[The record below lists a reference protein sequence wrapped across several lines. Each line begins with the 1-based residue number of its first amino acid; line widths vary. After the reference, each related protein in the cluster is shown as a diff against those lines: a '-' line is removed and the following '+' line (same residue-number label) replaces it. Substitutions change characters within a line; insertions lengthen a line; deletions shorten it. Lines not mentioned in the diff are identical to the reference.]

1 MASSRY
7 VYDKLMA
14 NEPAFKALTEQE
26 RQTAA
31 DDIANQRTT
40 QEESPEPVQGGLS
53 SIQRNQSLPSLSESI
68 SLPELSQPQQPQ
80 QQQVQPDNET
90 NSIFMNGQKTVFG
103 GDETAVKN
111 VIDYDDTI
119 DFVDKFNPLKEKGIA
134 PEKAAVSAFAYGAI
148 KNKIQNVSLKKLL
161 QTGRETFKQRLKTL
175 VPTATD
181 NVVDNMTN
189 NAFRRVAKGDVT
201 LNDFFVEA
209 GQTNSV
215 NAPTMESVQVD
226 ASQGPSASTAREGK
240 DIAEF
245 IYKNVKADES
255 DRKFAS
261 KNYYE
266 YLMFQDENNLIN
278 ENEKVKLD
286 YINTKMDMSLDI
298 ADDNEYEISKK
309 SLMNDI
315 FNIIPEKSMQSFEY
329 RGDVRESK
337 IEQVSDNV
345 EVKDEE
351 SLDTDQYFD
360 VNNMDQYDDATI
372 AQAMSVL
379 GKRASS
385 ILGDFLPAKIGSTIK
400 GKDVKLEDV
409 GAIDKFIARNM
420 KEGATT
426 RTLTPEERKKVVIPL
441 PYVDDIT
448 LGTVEDAAESLA
460 FSLSNLLV
468 TGSAALVGSAIGAG
482 EGSLVSPGV
491 GTAIGA
497 GLGLVG
503 GIASTKR
510 QIENDFLR
518 DMRARFLEA
527 NPGPITP
534 ELKEKWNK
542 TKKLLDKH
550 AEFRG
555 WWEAGP
561 ETVGN
566 LLTMGMFRLP
576 VGKAIGAIPGLKSDT
591 AKLIGSALIKT
602 SFAQSTE
609 LLGETVTEV
618 KQSEDDAKLG
628 LIKKPLTY
636 NEAFKRVAPGTI
648 IQGLLSASGGKVT
661 TELESKIKKYFPKKD
676 KNKTNQTDNEKL
688 DKLQAQEAD
697 RGVEVDLT
705 EQTKPEVIAEDIDN
719 LDALFA
725 EAEATFEPA
734 ETETKPEVEPV
745 VDKVQQK
752 PVIEPIQEKIQ
763 SETKIE
769 SVKEDINVKEKPL
782 VETVKDKVEPK
793 KKEIIKP
800 NEKQIKIINILK
812 KTTSLFKQNFLS
824 STPEAIK
831 KYIDS
836 LKDSLM
842 VGEELNIK
850 NVGVNTD
857 KLKTFMSNHI
867 KKIIKKTGV
876 SDGDINIIYKR
887 LTDEINKA
895 GNELVPIKNLLDN
908 VIKKA
913 SNEIRTGTVQEN
925 INREASLSLKQNK
938 KKLKYYQGE
947 IDANLNRT
955 KEYKKEI
962 KEYKKRKENYKGQWD
977 SSIKLRERF
986 IKENKNRLVEY
997 KEKIETF
1004 NKKIKE
1010 LNIETGKII
1019 GKTNFDIESKKEVE
1033 PVHETAISRAMKLA
1047 KEKKANKKPLVEA
1060 VKTKVEAKKQKT
1072 IITPQKQEVQPEAKI
1087 EPVKVK
1093 PTLKE
1098 TVKQKVAVKK
1108 ADKYT
1113 FDIPKDKFSIYKV
1126 NTPKGV
1132 KYAVKLPKELSQS
1145 FSDPFYDTIE
1155 IAEKEQTFEI
1165 EKEKRNIAFNKKQE
1179 IIKTE
1184 ETIKKKEQENV
1195 DGFDK
1200 DMPKMRRGQVIKALN
1215 KMFNFDG
1222 KLMTRK
1228 EKVRELVN
1236 DNAKIS
1242 VEEVDKIQPMTRLA
1256 SNRANQREQDAHE
1269 QRIKDSGKKKI
1280 YYVGGYDLGKT
1291 AYDYANH
1298 LMEKKT
1304 SVGDMSEKNVTSKGN
1319 LIAGEYYGKNF
1330 PESFISKL
1338 KELLSGVLPKT
1349 PKKKEDKIIIPG
1361 LAKVIDIDV
1370 TPIKKKIKKS
1380 NNPIEEIIIPFA
1392 DKTREKIQYSGV
1404 FFDKKNQ
1411 RIQATN
1417 GGIFIT
1423 VEADVKEGGIFEI
1436 DKNNKKLTG
1445 KKLNAEFPY
1454 ASEIIDNS
1462 SNQKYKQMKTDDL
1475 LDKAR
1480 GMSAVEKLLQNKD
1493 DVLAKIKQG
1502 DLELRINPNNLQK
1515 ALETFKKLGID
1526 EIEVSI
1532 KEAYEPMRIRDANN
1546 KKNIAFIMPIRNS
1559 FAKVTTSFDL
1569 NNPTGKQD
1577 TKLQAV
1583 DKDIDDTWNKLNKEN
1598 NKRLGMNPLPSLKA
1612 TVLTTKLVYNYA
1624 KKGMY
1629 IFEDIIND
1637 LKNKFGVVSEKIKNN
1652 IKNILSKSP
1661 IKTKSGTKIKR
1672 YKNIVGKEIGGKI
1685 YVHKKYADKVIPK
1698 QLLNNAKKILNESN
1712 PEFKYNAISYDKKT
1726 DTVRFDEAPD
1736 FNSATEPTI
1745 GNYISIT
1752 QNKEVSKG
1760 SSNSIWHHKWLWVTD
1775 DYNGFN
1781 VYDSKNRSRYWLS
1794 KINGKASGSKTI
1806 FEQQLKANDEN
1817 KENEIFTDTFSEQ
1830 AGKTA
1835 RPWKVTKTYKAA
1847 LEIIK
1852 DGDNVLDYGSG
1863 PFQKVKSSVKSKGGK
1878 YFAFDRYGN
1887 IGDISFLK
1895 NKDVVMGSN
1904 VLNTA
1909 VYADNPTKAY
1919 HEALNEMA
1927 SALKPNGTL
1936 VVNMP
1941 SSGPQATWM
1950 NSIGLEND
1958 LKNIFKNVK
1967 RKGEVVFASG
1977 LKEKSIRNINIDKE
1991 IENAWKEVKRAQGK
2005 ILGGLVPMNAP
2016 LVKASVKLIK
2026 ACFKKGIYK
2035 LQDITKSVLSRVTAD
2050 KRNDYI
2056 KGLKQAMNQLIDDP
2070 NTDTSKVGMTK
2081 DEVNAYDPD
2090 KVVEPIKIDTK
2101 EIKKS
2106 EVKKTEKIET
2116 KPTGNIEDNRVFK
2129 SLENSRQ
2136 LSKIKRKITAKKIF
2150 KSLKRNLIDESGNL
2164 KDKLLETPLGKKA
2177 VKYQELMAGA
2187 TSKAELQIDKAHNDI
2202 YKDLTKKE
2210 KTNYLDTYVF
2220 AKRSIEI
2227 LKRKPNFTVQANA
2240 SIAELEA
2247 LIDEIPDNVM
2257 KKIES
2262 KASIYWKTL
2271 DSQLNQLKEAGLITE
2286 KGIKRL
2292 KETGEYYSPREV
2304 LDYIDPD
2311 GTFYDG
2317 NGKITIPDSG
2327 IKKLT
2332 DEGSLRLVETDTAY
2346 LLTSVISRTQAR
2358 ISKNKANV
2366 ALYEMAKSNPD
2377 NEIVTI
2383 AKKDEDLQPG
2393 FEKIS
2398 VMIDGNKEQLIMPSD
2413 LAVEWVKSNPILN
2426 SFQAEVLSLAT
2437 GTKILKTMATGIN
2450 PEFVI
2455 TNMPRDIAHI
2465 FLSTNE
2471 FSPTSPIAAAQMAK
2485 RLSEVF
2491 SDAIKR
2497 KGRYIDFI
2505 NEGGGMGFLTHQGRI
2520 FERNINSEIS
2530 KIQDVLGY
2538 SGETSEILTR
2548 LALREQA
2555 LINIAKE
2562 KGVKISELSLE
2573 DREEATWIARGY
2585 LDFSQGGRMAKAL
2598 NSGLPYINARIQ
2610 GTRGIFRAFK
2620 ERPVQTTYK
2629 AVQIG
2634 IVSSLLYML
2643 NLGIDEDEYD
2653 KISPS
2658 DKRNYFNI
2666 LVPNSDYKDKEG
2678 NSRKVY
2684 VKIAKDQGQRTI
2696 SYIFEALT
2704 AKALGKE
2711 IDVNQIVET
2720 IKDLSPYIPS
2730 QDLPPFVD
2738 AFISYG
2744 SNIDFWRGQPI
2755 WKKEKVEAGAEQT
2768 SYTHPFFRAIGDKT
2782 NLSPNRLKVA
2792 LEQVF
2797 TSGNIYTSA
2806 ADLAWNKLF
2815 GKDKIDDT
2823 VIQNKILNFPFIRKF
2838 MKKTDSYNK
2847 YQKKIDEA
2855 KIKANT
2861 KKYRNTLKLD
2871 DMIQDYF
2878 NERKTKEE
2886 VNTFIE
2892 NQETPLETKRLKR
2905 RFSDS
2910 EKLKDIPDRRWW
2922 FGIKE
2927 LSPEIKAQQFWL
2939 RWSQSNDAE
2948 KKQLKETLDKFPG
2961 MKSKRF
2967 LKALNARTERDEKF
2981 EQASKK
2987 SGRIR
2992 TTRRRVKRR

>member
-31 DDIANQRTT
+31 DDIANQKTT
-40 QEESPEPVQGGLS
+40 QEESPESVQGGLS

-201 LNDFFVEA
+201 LNDFLVEA

-226 ASQGPSASTAREGK
+226 ASQDPSASTAREGK

-329 RGDVRESK
+329 PGDVRESK
-337 IEQVSDNV
+337 AKTVPTDV
-345 EVKDEE
+345 EVKDEIPTVVDE
-351 SLDTDQYFD
+351 DDFFEVPYSDYRLKDLAQNVKTAPAAIGTGMTGGMSMPGTALRFIGDVTGQETLTNLGKTAIDYWTKSANEMRPKFKKGSNSETVAMALENLGMMAPAMAMGGGLSGAGAPFAATVAGALYGGAQEASSTYNDFIDNEKWSPWSAAGMGLLQGGIETAFEYFPMKKLFGKSTAPILEKLEKYLVSELISEGLTTVAQGFSD
-360 VNNMDQYDDATI
+360 TI
-372 AQAMSVL
+372 AKTKDDESYEENLSKWAKTLPEQAKQVL
-379 GKRASS
+379 FSTLIMAAAGGPIGVTSQKLAKMISQPKGK
-385 ILGDFLPAKIGSTIK
+385 IDINTIK
-400 GKDVKLEDV
+400 
-409 GAIDKFIARNM
+409 N
-420 KEGATT
+420 
-426 RTLTPEERKKVVIPL
+426 P
-441 PYVDDIT
+441 
-448 LGTVEDAAESLA
+448 
-460 FSLSNLLV
+460 V
-468 TGSAALVGSAIGAG
+468 TGEKL
-482 EGSLVSPGV
+482 
-491 GTAIGA
+491 TD
-497 GLGLVG
+497 
-503 GIASTKR
+503 
-510 QIENDFLR
+510 N
-518 DMRARFLEA
+518 
-527 NPGPITP
+527 ITP
-534 ELKEKWNK
+534 EQKAQ
-542 TKKLLDKH
+542 LD
-550 AEFRG
+550 
-555 WWEAGP
+555 
-561 ETVGN
+561 
-566 LLTMGMFRLP
+566 
-576 VGKAIGAIPGLKSDT
+576 
-591 AKLIGSALIKT
+591 
-602 SFAQSTE
+602 E
-609 LLGETVTEV
+609 L
-618 KQSEDDAKLG
+618 QQ
-628 LIKKPLTY
+628 I
-636 NEAFKRVAPGTI
+636 
-648 IQGLLSASGGKVT
+648 
-661 TELESKIKKYFPKKD
+661 
-676 KNKTNQTDNEKL
+676 
-688 DKLQAQEAD
+688 EAD
-697 RGVEVDLT
+697 RGVTVDLN
-705 EQTKPEVIAEDIDN
+705 EQTKPEVIA
-719 LDALFA
+719 
-725 EAEATFEPA
+725 
-734 ETETKPEVEPV
+734 
-745 VDKVQQK
+745 
-752 PVIEPIQEKIQ
+752 
-763 SETKIE
+763 
-769 SVKEDINVKEKPL
+769 EDINVKEKPL

-831 KYIDS
+831 KHIDS

-1033 PVHETAISRAMKLA
+1033 PVQETAISRAMKLA

-1222 KLMTRK
+1222 KLMTKK

-1298 LMEKKT
+1298 LMENKTKPTVKESLTVEKKPYEYKKGELDKRSRAMSVNASTKSLDKFSFEELEDLALFMEGQQRRVLSGNRSIGESSKDSAIYGKQIDTIKTAIEFKKNLEERRKKKTDIEQTYKNASQKAKDVGLNPYYFDKPKDTKNAVDVRPATSNTGLNGKTILNFEKATEILNEAIKNKTSEKKT

-1583 DKDIDDTWNKLNKEN
+1583 DK
-1598 NKRLGMNPLPSLKA
+1598 
-1612 TVLTTKLVYNYA
+1612 
-1624 KKGMY
+1624 
-1629 IFEDIIND
+1629 
-1637 LKNKFGVVSEKIKNN
+1637 
-1652 IKNILSKSP
+1652 
-1661 IKTKSGTKIKR
+1661 
-1672 YKNIVGKEIGGKI
+1672 
-1685 YVHKKYADKVIPK
+1685 
-1698 QLLNNAKKILNESN
+1698 
-1712 PEFKYNAISYDKKT
+1712 
-1726 DTVRFDEAPD
+1726 
-1736 FNSATEPTI
+1736 
-1745 GNYISIT
+1745 
-1752 QNKEVSKG
+1752 
-1760 SSNSIWHHKWLWVTD
+1760 
-1775 DYNGFN
+1775 
-1781 VYDSKNRSRYWLS
+1781 
-1794 KINGKASGSKTI
+1794 
-1806 FEQQLKANDEN
+1806 
-1817 KENEIFTDTFSEQ
+1817 
-1830 AGKTA
+1830 
-1835 RPWKVTKTYKAA
+1835 
-1847 LEIIK
+1847 
-1852 DGDNVLDYGSG
+1852 
-1863 PFQKVKSSVKSKGGK
+1863 
-1878 YFAFDRYGN
+1878 
-1887 IGDISFLK
+1887 
-1895 NKDVVMGSN
+1895 
-1904 VLNTA
+1904 
-1909 VYADNPTKAY
+1909 
-1919 HEALNEMA
+1919 
-1927 SALKPNGTL
+1927 
-1936 VVNMP
+1936 
-1941 SSGPQATWM
+1941 
-1950 NSIGLEND
+1950 
-1958 LKNIFKNVK
+1958 
-1967 RKGEVVFASG
+1967 
-1977 LKEKSIRNINIDKE
+1977 E

-2016 LVKASVKLIK
+2016 LVKASAKLIK
-2026 ACFKKGIYK
+2026 AYFKKGIYK
-2035 LQDITKSVLSRVTAD
+2035 LQDITKNVLSRVTAD

-2090 KVVEPIKIDTK
+2090 KVVEPVKTDTK

-2106 EVKKTEKIET
+2106 EEPELTSVYDTIEQSEK
-2116 KPTGNIEDNRVFK
+2116 
-2129 SLENSRQ
+2129 
-2136 LSKIKRKITAKKIF
+2136 LSKIKRKITKTKIIKF
-2150 KSLKRNLIDESGNL
+2150 LKRNIIDESANI
-2164 KDKLLETPLGKKA
+2164 KDFLYSLGDAGKKVVMHHDLIAGASAKA
-2177 VKYQELMAGA
+2177 VKKINEFTESIFGDMNK
-2187 TSKAELQIDKAHNDI
+2187 TE
-2202 YKDLTKKE
+2202 KKHFDA
-2210 KTNYLDTYVF
+2210 YIF
-2220 AKRSIEI
+2220 AKRSLEI
-2227 LKRKPNFTVQANA
+2227 LKRKPDFTFQNNTKVQEFQKTINNIPADIKSKIEDKA
-2240 SIAELEA
+2240 KKYWSAFDEQLSELEK
-2247 LIDEIPDNVM
+2247 N
-2257 KKIES
+2257 
-2262 KASIYWKTL
+2262 
-2271 DSQLNQLKEAGLITE
+2271 GLITKE
-2286 KGIKRL
+2286 SL
-2292 KETGEYYSPREV
+2292 KALRETGEYYSPRQV
-2304 LDYIDPD
+2304 LDYVDPD
-2311 GTFYDG
+2311 MTFFDG
-2317 NGKITIPDSG
+2317 SKKITVPNSG
-2327 IKKLT
+2327 IQKLT
-2332 DEGSLRLVETDTAY
+2332 DEGSLRLIETDTSI
-2346 LLTSVISRTQAR
+2346 LLPSVIARTQAR
-2358 ISKNKANV
+2358 IFKNIANQ
-2366 ALYEMAKSNPD
+2366 EMYNLAESNPENGLVQIAEK
-2377 NEIVTI
+2377 NE
-2383 AKKDEDLQPG
+2383 KLQPG

-2398 VMIDGNKEQLIMPSD
+2398 VMIEGQKQEMILPSD
-2413 LAVEWVKSNPILN
+2413 LAIEWIKSDPIFSMMQTQILQIF
-2426 SFQAEVLSLAT
+2426 S
-2437 GTKILKTMATGIN
+2437 GTKILKMMATGVN
-2450 PEFVI
+2450 PEFII
-2455 TNMPRDIAHI
+2455 TNTPRDIAHI
-2465 FLSTNE
+2465 LLTTDAFSSTL
-2471 FSPTSPIAAAQMAK
+2471 PIAGAQIAK
-2485 RLSEVF
+2485 RMSEVF
-2491 SDAIKR
+2491 TDAVSR
-2497 KGRYIDFI
+2497 KGRYNDYID
-2505 NEGGGMGFLTHQGRI
+2505 EGGGMDFLSNQGRL
-2520 FERNINSEIS
+2520 FENTVNK
-2530 KIQDVLGY
+2530 KIEKVQGILSY

-2548 LALREQA
+2548 LALREQE
-2555 LINIAKE
+2555 LINIAKK
-2562 KGVKISELSLE
+2562 KGVKVSELSLE
-2573 DREEATWIARGY
+2573 DRKEATWKARNY
-2585 LDFSQGGRMAKAL
+2585 LDFSQGGRMTKAASNIIPYL
-2598 NSGLPYINARIQ
+2598 NAGIQ
-2610 GTRGIFRAFK
+2610 GSRGIFRASK
-2620 ERPVQTTYK
+2620 DRPAQTMYK
-2629 AVQIG
+2629 AAQLGVA
-2634 IVSSLLYML
+2634 STLLYMF
-2643 NLGIDEDEYD
+2643 NVGSDEDEYD
-2653 KISPS
+2653 KISPT

-2666 LVPNSDYKDKEG
+2666 LIPNSEYIDKEG
-2678 NSRKVY
+2678 NTRKRY
-2684 VKIAKDQGQRTI
+2684 VKIAKDQGQRVI
-2696 SYIFEALT
+2696 SSIFENLT
-2704 AKALGKE
+2704 AMSLGKE
-2711 IDVNQIVET
+2711 VDPEQIVKT
-2720 IKDLSPYIPS
+2720 IQDFLPYMPAQGIPPT
-2730 QDLPPFVD
+2730 LD
-2738 AFISYG
+2738 AIIAYSA
-2744 SNIDFWRGQPI
+2744 NIDIWRGQPI
-2755 WKKEKVEAGAEQT
+2755 WKGKKVKPELEQT
-2768 SYTHPFFRAIGDKT
+2768 SYTHPFFKKAGET
-2782 NLSPNRLKVA
+2782 LGMSPDRLKVA
-2792 LEQVF
+2792 LEQIF
-2797 TSGNIYTSA
+2797 TSGNIYTSLGDYA
-2806 ADLAWNKLF
+2806 YTKLF
-2815 GKDKIDDT
+2815 EEERKNKD
-2823 VIQNKILNFPFIRKF
+2823 VIQDRILKIPFIRKF
-2838 MKKTDSYNK
+2838 LKKTDSYYK

-2855 KIKANT
+2855 KIKANS
-2861 KKYRNTLKLD
+2861 KAYENTLKLD
-2871 DMIQDYF
+2871 NMVQDYF
-2878 NERKTKEE
+2878 DDKKTKEE
-2886 VNTFIE
+2886 IETFIK
-2892 NQETPLETKRLKR
+2892 NQETPLESKRLSK

-2922 FGIKE
+2922 MQIKR
-2927 LSPEIKAQQFWL
+2927 LTPEERANQFWL
-2939 RWSQSNDAE
+2939 RYEQSTEDE
-2948 KKQLKETLDKFPG
+2948 KKQLREVLDKLPG
-2961 MKSKRF
+2961 IKTKRF
-2967 LKALNARTERDEKF
+2967 LDTLKTKNIRDANFK
-2981 EQASKK
+2981 QSLKK
-2987 SGRIR
+2987 TGRIR